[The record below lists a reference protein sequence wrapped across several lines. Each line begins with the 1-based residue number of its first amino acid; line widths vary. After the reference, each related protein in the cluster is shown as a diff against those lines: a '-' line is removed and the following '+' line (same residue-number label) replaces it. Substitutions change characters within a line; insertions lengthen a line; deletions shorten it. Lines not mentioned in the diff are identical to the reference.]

1 MTDVAISIQT
11 LGNRKDTYLRAVC
24 KSLGEVEETVK
35 EMLADP
41 EAHTIG
47 KFKPTFP
54 KRRAVRGD
62 EDKQVKEA
70 VQQIAAAA

>member
-1 MTDVAISIQT
+1 MSRIAVSIQT
-11 LGNRKDTYLRAVC
+11 LDGHKDTYLRAVC
-24 KSLGEVEETVK
+24 KSLGEVEGTVK

-41 EAHTIG
+41 EAYTIG
-47 KFKPTFP
+47 KFKSTFP
-54 KRRAVRGD
+54 KRRALRGD